1 MSTSSPQHRP
11 PGSKAAA
18 AAAELTPRA
27 AAASELTVHP
37 SGPLRGH
44 CRVPGDKS
52 ISHRAVMLGAL
63 ASGPSSIRG
72 FLHGGDCYSTIG
84 VLRALGCTIELGDTS
99 SGSDRTDELRIHG
112 RGLHGLVEPTQVLDC
127 GNSGTTLR
135 LLLGVLAGQS
145 FASFVTGSPQ
155 LLRRPMERV
164 VTPLRQLG
172 AQILGR
178 QGGRFAPLAL
188 AGSAQAPLHQL
199 EYTLPVAS
207 AQVKSCLLLASLYA
221 SGEVI
226 VNEPIKTRDHT
237 ERMLRSMGA
246 EVQRQQTRIHIA
258 KKSGLVL
265 QPLDLRVP
273 GDISSAAFVLVAAAI
288 TPGSEL
294 TLSDVGVNPTRDGI
308 VQTLR
313 EMGMTIT
320 LQNQREVAGEPVADL
335 VVKAQPLRAIE
346 LAGPRVVTMI
356 DELPVLAVAATQAHG
371 RTHIRDARELRV
383 KETDRIATTVAALRQ
398 LGAQIEATDDG
409 FVIDGPTP
417 LQGARVHSQRDH
429 RLAMA
434 LTVAGLCATGQT
446 VVTGAEVT
454 ADSFP
459 GFAEVLRSLGAQL
472 SASGPVVT
480 ASYGTDD

>member
-1 MSTSSPQHRP
+1 MSTSSPQHRS

-27 AAASELTVHP
+27 TAASELTIHP

-44 CRVPGDKS
+44 CSVPGDKS

-84 VLRALGCTIELGDTS
+84 VLRALGCTIEFGDTS
-99 SGSDRTDELRIHG
+99 SGSGADELRIHG
-112 RGLHGLVEPTQVLDC
+112 RGLHGLVEPNQVLDC

-172 AQILGR
+172 AQIWGR

-188 AGSAQAPLHQL
+188 AGSAQAPLHRL

-221 SGEVI
+221 LGEVI
-226 VNEPIKTRDHT
+226 VKEPIKTRDHT

-246 EVQRQQTRIHIA
+246 EVQRQQTRIHVA
-258 KKSGLVL
+258 NKRGLVL

-273 GDISSAAFVLVAAAI
+273 GDISSAAFVLVAAAL

-446 VVTGAEVT
+446 IVTGAEVT

-459 GFAEVLRSLGAQL
+459 GFAEVLRSLGAQI